1 MSAPL
6 LCVTVAAPTLA
17 ELRAQRDASVGAD
30 LIELRLD
37 SVADPDVRGA
47 LAGFDHA
54 RLIVTC
60 RPKWE
65 GGHFSGSESD
75 RKRILTE
82 ALQQGARYV
91 DIELQAGFEDLIRST
106 NGRRIVLSLHDFEG
120 VPADLSDRMK
130 AMRRTGAEVVKVAV
144 LASSLSDNLQLLRL
158 KDDAA
163 RSVFVGMG
171 EPGIP
176 TRVLAA
182 HFGSCWSYA
191 GECHAP
197 GQIAASRMLN
207 EFRFRQ
213 IDETTAIYGVVGRPL
228 AHSVSPAMHNAA
240 FNFFDENAVSLPLQ
254 ATSADDFL
262 EFANGMHVRGASV
275 TIPFKVDLFQ
285 RADSADSLSERVGA
299 VNTLKAEGEKWLARN
314 TDVSGFL
321 QPLVNRLQL
330 RGARASILGT
340 GGAARA
346 VAVALSSAGAT
357 VTVAGRNRARAEE
370 VARLAEGTATELPL
384 ARGTWDLLVNAT
396 PVGMFPHADESPL
409 PHGPFDGRVV
419 YDLVYNPERTRLLSD
434 AAAAGC
440 ATIGGL
446 DMLIAQA
453 EEQFEWWTGR
463 RPAAGLMGQAALA
476 ALGQPPEAVLTS
488 REAAETG
495 AANPKSQIPSPKSQW
510 AQ

>member
-17 ELRAQRDASVGAD
+17 ELRARRDAVVGAD

-37 SVADPDVRGA
+37 SVADPDVSGA
-47 LAGFDHA
+47 LAGFDRA
-54 RLIVTC
+54 RVIVTC

-75 RKRILTE
+75 RKRMLTD
-82 ALQQGARYV
+82 ALHQGARYV
-91 DIELQAGFEDLIRST
+91 DIELKAGFEDLIRST

-120 VPADLSDRMK
+120 VPTDLSDRVK
-130 AMRRTGAEVVKVAV
+130 EMRRTGAEVVKVAV
-144 LASSLSDNLQLLRL
+144 LASALSDNLQLLRL
-158 KDDAA
+158 KDHAA

-191 GECHAP
+191 GDGYAS
-197 GQIAASRMLN
+197 GQIAASRLLD

-213 IDETTAIYGVVGRPL
+213 IDEQTAVYGIVGKPL
-228 AHSVSPAMHNAA
+228 GHSVSPAMHNAA
-240 FNFFDENAVSLPLQ
+240 FASFKEKGVYLPFH
-254 ATSADDFL
+254 ASSAEDFIG
-262 EFANGMHVRGASV
+262 FADAIGVRGASV

-285 RADSADSLSERVGA
+285 RADTADPLSRRVGA
-299 VNTLKAEGEKWLARN
+299 INTLKAEGNTWLARN

-321 QPLVNRLQL
+321 KPLVNRLQL

-346 VAVALSSAGAT
+346 VAVALASAGAT
-357 VTVAGRNRARAEE
+357 VTVAGRNRGGAEE

-384 ARGTWDLLVNAT
+384 PRGSWDLLVNAT
-396 PVGMFPHADESPL
+396 PVGTFPHADESPL

-440 ATIGGL
+440 VTIGGL
-446 DMLIAQA
+446 DMLVAQA
-453 EEQFEWWTGR
+453 EDQCEWWTGQ
-463 RPAAGLMGQAALA
+463 RPAAGLMRHAALT
-476 ALGQPPEAVLTS
+476 ALGLTFQHVGQKAKGGP
-488 REAAETG
+488 RG
-495 AANPKSQIPSPKSQW
+495 R
-510 AQ
+510 